1 MQGLMSV
8 ANEVVTV
15 SRSVLHLEAMMT
27 RTQEAISADSAFL
40 LLMNK
45 YVNNFF
51 VYHVCVCVLYYD

>member
-1 MQGLMSV
+1 MQSMVSI

-27 RTQEAISADSAFL
+27 RTQEAVSADSAFL

-45 YVNNFF
+45 
-51 VYHVCVCVLYYD
+51 